1 MNIHMEVTKNL
12 LGIEK
17 KAELNREEEWI
28 TKKAIIEIF
37 EKDLLS
43 NYDAG
48 SFQMLQFIHTFI
60 FKDIYD
66 WAGKIRDVNI
76 SKDNFSFA
84 PAMYLGQS
92 LEIVEN
98 MPQNTFDEIIEKY
111 AEMNVVHPFREGNG
125 RATRIWLD
133 QILKNTLELVID
145 WNDIDKQEYL
155 AAMSQSHVNT
165 RGLKDLI
172 QAHLTPQI
180 DNKELFF
187 KGIDSSYWY
196 EGLNEYKTMDVYYKK
211 G

>member
-12 LGIEK
+12 LIIEK
-17 KAELNREEEWI
+17 NAEMNREEEWI
-28 TKKAIIEIF
+28 TKKAIIEIW

-43 NYDAG
+43 LYEVG
-48 SFQMLQFIHTFI
+48 TFEMLQFIHTFI

-84 PAMYLGQS
+84 PVMYLGQS

-133 QILKNTLELVID
+133 QILKRTLGLVID

-155 AAMSQSHVNT
+155 EAMIQSHVNV
-165 RGLKDLI
+165 RILKKLL
-172 QAHLTPQI
+172 QEHLTNQI
-180 DNKELFF
+180 ENRELFL

-196 EGLNEYKTMDVYYKK
+196 EGLNEYKTIDVYYKK
-211 G
+211 R